1 MNYDPKGRTH
11 IPYRNSKLTRI
22 LENSLGCKTTM
33 IATISLA
40 QCSFNES
47 LSTLN
52 FAKRIKNIKNR
63 LIINEDIDQLKH

>member
-1 MNYDPKGRTH
+1 
-11 IPYRNSKLTRI
+11 
-22 LENSLGCKTTM
+22 M

-52 FAKRIKNIKNR
+52 FAKKVKNIKNR